1 MKTLFADSAFQAGW
15 RASLAV
21 LLVVCAVLLVQRAWE
36 VVEPLI
42 VAVVV
47 ATALWPWVSR
57 IADAPLGP
65 AAVRIPRLLA
75 TALVFVVTLG
85 LAAAV
90 LWFALRALLPE
101 IDGVLAAFPDQTA
114 PVREYLQP
122 FRSGD
127 FAGGAGQLASDVA
140 RQATNATSEAQAAPG
155 QAGAANA
162 GQPVAASAGQPPP
175 VNPGALAFGVFG
187 GVVRLGLVLIFT
199 FFLLVDGDRC
209 ARWVLHWLPPDSR
222 PRFERLGVRIR
233 DRISRW
239 VLAQMLY
246 GSVSGLIIWVTLW
259 LFGLRTPWLY
269 AILGATLGIF
279 PGLGPWV
286 AMVPAFVVALGMSA
300 WQAVAVGAFG
310 VIMYLVD
317 STTLSTKIYGEL
329 LRLPMFVVL
338 LSLLIGAALMGI
350 WGALIAAPVAAGIQ
364 SVLEDQARPRLTYLP
379 AARPGAAGEQQTG

>member
-1 MKTLFADSAFQAGW
+1 MTTLFADRAFQAGW

-21 LLVVCAVLLVQRAWE
+21 LLVVGAVMLVQRAWE

-57 IADAPLGP
+57 ICDVPIGS
-65 AAVRIPRLLA
+65 AALRIPRLLA

-85 LAAAV
+85 IAGGV

-101 IDGVLAAFPDQTA
+101 IDGLLTAFPDQTA

-127 FAGGAGQLASDVA
+127 LASGAGQLASEVA
-140 RQATNATSEAQAAPG
+140 REATSVTGQSAPG
-155 QAGAANA
+155 QLGASAA
-162 GQPVAASAGQPPP
+162 GQAAAASAGQTAP

-187 GVVRLGLVLIFT
+187 GAVRLGLVLIFT

-209 ARWVLHWLPPDSR
+209 ARWALHWLPPDSR
-222 PRFERLGVRIR
+222 PHFERLGVRIR

-239 VLAQMLY
+239 VLAQFLY
-246 GSVSGLIIWVTLW
+246 GSISGLIIWVTLW
-259 LFGLRTPWLY
+259 LFGLRNPWLY

-286 AMVPAFVVALGMSA
+286 AMVPAFAVALGMSA
-300 WQAVAVGAFG
+300 WQAFAVAAFG

-338 LSLLIGAALMGI
+338 LSLLIGAALMGV

-364 SVLEDQARPRLTYLP
+364 SVLEDQSRPRLTYLKTARP
-379 AARPGAAGEQQTG
+379 AAGGEQQTG

>member
-1 MKTLFADSAFQAGW
+1 MRTLFADHAFQTALK
-15 RASLAV
+15 ASLAV
-21 LLVVCAVLLVQRAWE
+21 LLLVCCVVLVQRAWE

-42 VAVVV
+42 VAVVM

-57 IADAPLGP
+57 IADAQLGR
-65 AAVRIPRLLA
+65 ASLRIPRLLA

-85 LAAAV
+85 VAAVV

-101 IDGVLAAFPDQTA
+101 IDGVLTTFPEQTA

-122 FRSGD
+122 FRTGD
-127 FAGGAGQLASDVA
+127 LAGGAGQLASEVA
-140 RQATNATSEAQAAPG
+140 REATTPSPPPAQTGAGQAA
-155 QAGAANA
+155 
-162 GQPVAASAGQPPP
+162 P
-175 VNPGALAFGVFG
+175 VNPGALALGLFG

-209 ARWVLHWLPPDSR
+209 ARWALHWLPMDSR
-222 PRFERLGVRIR
+222 PHFERLGVRIR

-246 GSVSGLIIWVTLW
+246 GSISGLIIWVTLW

-300 WQAVAVGAFG
+300 WQAFAVGAFG
-310 VIMYLVD
+310 VLMYLVD
-317 STTLSTKIYGEL
+317 STTLSTRIYGEM

-338 LSLLIGAALMGI
+338 LSLLIGAALMGV

-364 SVLEDQARPRLTYLP
+364 SVLEDQARPRLTFMP
-379 AARPGAAGEQQTG
+379 REPGAPRGERAG

>member
-1 MKTLFADSAFQAGW
+1 MKTLFMDRAFQAGW

-21 LLVVCAVLLVQRAWE
+21 LLVVGAVLLVQRAWE

-42 VAVVV
+42 VAVVL

-57 IADAPLGP
+57 ISDAPLGP
-65 AAVRIPRLLA
+65 ATFRIPRLVS

-85 LAAAV
+85 VAGGV

-101 IDGVLAAFPDQTA
+101 IDGVLNAFPDQTA

-122 FRSGD
+122 FRTGD
-127 FAGGAGQLASDVA
+127 LAGGAGQLATQVA
-140 RQATNATSEAQAAPG
+140 REATSPAGQAPPANPG
-155 QAGAANA
+155 QPA
-162 GQPVAASAGQPPP
+162 P
-175 VNPGALAFGVFG
+175 VNAGALALGLFG

-209 ARWVLHWLPPDSR
+209 ARWALHWLPADSR
-222 PRFERLGVRIR
+222 PHFERLGVRIR

-246 GSVSGLIIWVTLW
+246 GSISGLIIWVTLW
-259 LFGLRTPWLY
+259 LFGIRAPWLY
-269 AILGATLGIF
+269 AILGATLGVF

-286 AMVPAFVVALGMSA
+286 ALVPAFVVALGMSA
-300 WQAVAVGAFG
+300 WQAAAVGAFG
-310 VIMYLVD
+310 VLMYIVD
-317 STTLSTKIYGEL
+317 STTLSTRIYGEL

-338 LSLLIGAALMGI
+338 LALLIGAALMGV

-364 SVLEDQARPRLTYLP
+364 SVLEDQARPRLTFLTREP
-379 AARPGAAGEQQTG
+379 AAPRDERAG